1 MAVKQIKKNK
11 MEPIRIIKSKA
22 VPLDMVN
29 VDTDQIIPK
38 QFLKLIHKTGYGKF
52 LFYDWRFNSDGKLRE
67 DFVLNL
73 PKYNRRQILLARD
86 NFGSGS
92 SREHAAWALRDYGFK
107 AIIAP
112 TFADIFYSN
121 CFKNGI
127 LPVRLAHQEL
137 NYLFQNVDNIEL
149 EINLPEQKI
158 TIMNSKNPRVVSFEV
173 ERSKKKI
180 LLNGL
185 DEIDITLQH
194 DRYIAEYERRNPIR
208 VLPDTT
214 NEDPSVV

>member
-1 MAVKQIKKNK
+1 

-137 NYLFQNVDNIEL
+137 DYLFRNVDNIEL

-214 NEDPSVV
+214 NEDPLNSVV

>member
-1 MAVKQIKKNK
+1 MD
-11 MEPIRIIKSKA
+11 PIRIIKSKA

-38 QFLKLIHKTGYGKF
+38 QFLKLIHKTGYGKY

-67 DFVLNL
+67 DFVLNR

-107 AIIAP
+107 VIIAP

-137 NYLFQNVDNIEL
+137 NYLFQNVDDIEL

-158 TIMNSKNPRVVSFEV
+158 TIRNSKNLRVVSFEV

-185 DEIDITLQH
+185 DEIGITLQL

-214 NEDPSVV
+214 NEDPVNSVV